1 MILVCGEA
9 LIDLFVREDEAGN
22 LAAEPV
28 LGGSPFNVAIGLA
41 RLGTPAAFCG
51 GLSFDRFGQA
61 LKQRLLREH
70 VDVGFSIDSPCLT
83 TLSIVATSPS
93 GQPGYTFHGEGKA
106 DRQITQDM
114 LAKPL
119 PSEITA
125 LTFGSYTL
133 AVTPV
138 ADAYLAL
145 ARREAP
151 SRVISIDPNLRPG
164 VTPGMADWQKHFN
177 AFASLA
183 DIVKAS
189 EEDIAIAYGAA
200 AGVETVAKDWLA
212 MGASLVLVTRGGR
225 GAAGFLKNGDVVAVE
240 GRKIEVCDTVGA
252 GDTFHAAIL
261 ASLNK
266 ARLLTKTSLA
276 ALEARALRPA
286 MDYAVAASAIT
297 CGRRGAD
304 LPTDAEVLALMQQGL
319 LEVT

>member
-9 LIDLFVREDEAGN
+9 LIDLFVHEDESAN
-22 LAAEPV
+22 LTAEAV

-41 RLGTPAAFCG
+41 RLNTPSAFCG
-51 GLSFDRFGQA
+51 GLSFDSFGQA
-61 LKQRLLREH
+61 LKQRLLREN
-70 VDVGFSIDSPCLT
+70 VDVSFSIDSSCLT
-83 TLSIVATSPS
+83 TLSVVATSPS
-93 GQPGYTFHGEGKA
+93 GQPDYTFHGEGKA
-106 DRQITQDM
+106 DRQITPDM
-114 LAKPL
+114 LTKPL
-119 PSEITA
+119 PSAITA

-151 SRVISIDPNLRPG
+151 SRVISLDPNLRPG
-164 VTPGMADWQKHFN
+164 VTPDITAWQQHFN

-189 EEDIAIAYGAA
+189 EEDIEIAYGEA
-200 AGVETVAKDWLA
+200 AGVENVAKDWLA
-212 MGASLVLVTRGGR
+212 TGASLVLVTHGGR
-225 GAAGFLKNGDVVAVE
+225 GATGFLKNGDVVVVE
-240 GRKIEVCDTVGA
+240 GRTIEVRDTVGA

-261 ASLNK
+261 ASLFQ
-266 ARLLTKTSLA
+266 AQRLTKKALA
-276 ALEARALRPA
+276 ALTAHELRPA

-297 CGRRGAD
+297 CSRRGAD
-304 LPTDAEVLALMQQGL
+304 LPTHAEVLALMRQGL